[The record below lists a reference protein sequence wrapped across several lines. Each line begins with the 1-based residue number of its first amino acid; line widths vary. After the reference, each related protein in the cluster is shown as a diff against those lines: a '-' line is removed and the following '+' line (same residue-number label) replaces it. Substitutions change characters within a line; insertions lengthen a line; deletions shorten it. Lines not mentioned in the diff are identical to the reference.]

1 MWYRS
6 LGFRLICSV
15 GLMVVL
21 VIGVYASVSI
31 KTQRDQLMQEVVRST
46 NQVSEAIK
54 RSLRYDMLKYQ
65 PERLHRSI
73 DTIGA
78 QEGIIKVRIFNCKGN
93 IIYSSQKQE
102 IGTMLDPSA
111 EQCYTCH
118 AREKPFERLTSS
130 ERTRIFETET
140 GHRVVG
146 MINPI
151 YNEPDCYS
159 AACHIHTQQQKLLGV
174 MDIDVS
180 LSDVDSVIAS
190 SKNKMI
196 VFAVVA
202 TVCISLII
210 GLFIQ
215 RFVSRPVK
223 ELLGG
228 IERVTAG
235 DLSTLTDI
243 TANDEIGV
251 LARSFN
257 QMTQRLHNSELALRV
272 SEQKYRSL
280 FDNDPNPIF
289 VFDLST
295 MRIIDAN
302 IRATEKYGYSKEE
315 LLQMTFPDLSDQE
328 DAEKITPSVFEACN
342 FLLKLRHRKKDGSI
356 IHVNVHSCPWE
367 HLGEQVIIANVA
379 DISERIKAEAQLIQA
394 GKMATLGE
402 MSAGV
407 AHELNQPLNTI
418 KVGSDFLRMMT
429 EQGKAIPDKDLLEVA
444 SEISEQVDRAAG
456 IITHLRDFGR
466 KSDIT
471 KEAIDIN
478 RPIQGVFTLL
488 GQQLKV
494 HGIEVIMDLDET
506 LPRILADENRIEQ
519 VLVNL
524 VNNARDAMEAK
535 RRLGVRT
542 DASILT
548 VKSSLEDDRVL
559 VSVSDTGVGIPEA
572 LQERIYEPFFT
583 TKEVGKGT
591 GLGLSISYGIVRD
604 YDGTIDFET
613 EEGVGTTFT
622 VSFPRAP
629 EEKS

>member
-1 MWYRS
+1 
-6 LGFRLICSV
+6 
-15 GLMVVL
+15 MVVL
-21 VIGVYASVSI
+21 VIGVYALISI
-31 KTQRDQLMQEVVRST
+31 ETQRHQLMQEVIRST

-78 QEGIIKVRIFNCKGN
+78 QEGIIKVRIFNCMGR
-93 IIYSSQKQE
+93 IIYSSQKKE
-102 IGTMLDPSA
+102 IGSMLDASA
-111 EQCYTCH
+111 EQCYACH
-118 AREKPFERLTSS
+118 AREKPFSHLASS

-159 AACHIHTQQQKLLGV
+159 AACHVHRKQQEILGV

-180 LSDVDSVIAS
+180 LSDVDAVIAG

-202 TVCISLII
+202 IVAISLII

-215 RFVSRPVK
+215 RFVNRPVK

-228 IERVTAG
+228 IERVGTG
-235 DLSTLTDI
+235 DLGTPIEVS
-243 TANDEIGV
+243 ANDEIGAV
-251 LARSFN
+251 ARSFN
-257 QMTQRLHNSELALRV
+257 QMTERLRHSEEALKV
-272 SEQKYRSL
+272 SEHKYRSL

-289 VFDLST
+289 VFDRFTLQ
-295 MRIIDAN
+295 IIDAN
-302 IRATEKYGYSKEE
+302 IRATEKYGYSKKE
-315 LLQMTFPDLSDQE
+315 LVHMKFPDLGDQE
-328 DAEKITPSVFEACN
+328 DAERIRAAVVKACT
-342 FLLKLRHRKKDGSI
+342 FLPKVRHRKNDGSV
-356 IHVNVHSCPWE
+356 IHVNIHSCPRE

-379 DISERIKAEAQLIQA
+379 DISERIKVEAQLIQA

-402 MSAGV
+402 MSTGV
-407 AHELNQPLNTI
+407 AHELNQPLNAI
-418 KVGSDFLRMMT
+418 KVGSEFLLTMT
-429 EQGKAIPDKDLLEVA
+429 EQGKPVPDEELDQVA
-444 SEISEQVDRAAG
+444 REISEQVDRAAG

-466 KSDIT
+466 KSEIT

-478 RPIQGVFTLL
+478 RPIRGVFTLL

-494 HGIEVIMDLDET
+494 HGIEVVLDLDEK
-506 LPRILADENRIEQ
+506 LPPILADENRIEQ
-519 VLVNL
+519 VMVNL
-524 VNNARDAMEAK
+524 FNNARDAMEAK

-548 VKSSLEDDRVL
+548 VRSSLEDDQV
-559 VSVSDTGVGIPEA
+559 VVCVSDTGVGIPEA
-572 LQERIYEPFFT
+572 LRERIFEPFFT

-604 YDGTIDFET
+604 YDGGIELET
-613 EEGVGTTFT
+613 EEGIGTTFR
-622 VSFPRAP
+622 VSFPQASETSEHERG
-629 EEKS
+629 